1 MQRWALASHNAG
13 KLAELNALLADL
25 PVSLTNARELGLVE
39 PEETASTFVE
49 NALLKARHCARL
61 SGLPSLADDSGL
73 LVDAL
78 GGAPGLTTARYA
90 GPKASAADNIGKL
103 LAALDGIPEQRRGA
117 RFVAVVVFLRHVD
130 DPLPIIAEAQWHGR
144 ILEQPRGK
152 GGFGYDPIFYDPQL
166 GLAAAELPESVK
178 DRCSHRGLAL
188 AALRRSLRTLL
199 VDIP

>member
-39 PEETASTFVE
+39 PEENAATFVE

-117 RFVAVVVFLRHVD
+117 RFVAVVVFLRHAD

-152 GGFGYDPIFYDPQL
+152 GGFGYDPVFYDPQL

-178 DRCSHRGLAL
+178 DRYSHRGLAL

-199 VDIP
+199 VDVP